1 MAASPVSDPE
11 IMVAYKAQ
19 AQAEGSFR
27 FRKDPLGFVSSLFVQ
42 KPSRIQGMLL
52 VMTLALLV
60 YAGTQRR
67 LRQQWARQGEPVPRK
82 SNQPTAWPPLR
93 GGCQLR
99 EGMHRVRVTVQ
110 GQRHDLIEGLN
121 RYRAKSSACVGK
133 RSVGFI
139 KFLLGRGCSMSV
151 HTVLHVACRRVV
163 VPAWMV

>member
-42 KPSRIQGMLL
+42 KPSRIQGVLL
-52 VMTLALLV
+52 VMTLVLLV

-121 RYRAKSSACVGK
+121 EV
-133 RSVGFI
+133 
-139 KFLLGRGCSMSV
+139 
-151 HTVLHVACRRVV
+151 
-163 VPAWMV
+163 